1 MIPNFNNNGPCFELF
16 NVQNDVIKYWKF
28 KPKITKEFDPQNK
41 SYSYLLHTGGVSC
54 LSTPIDER
62 RSLQITN
69 SCLLFQF
76 ILYNIKPF
84 SIEICVRDKSD
95 TKRRFN
101 ITSGVKEVESK
112 SLYIKIPFTNYP
124 LNIWTNLL
132 VDLNSLTKAFIK
144 TQTFKTMESIH
155 ITGNLKIRK
164 IFSLR
169 SKEEPVLKSVDL
181 GKSIPSVNLLIME
194 NGNLTNTNIKI
205 IGVHNPTHINT
216 VNIDSKLIQDKKEGS
231 PSPQPNNRKN
241 YSTTSDIMLN
251 RHKQMYQKKK
261 EPNSINNININ
272 ININNVKKD
281 QVAIKI
287 KNDNEFI
294 KKLPNADNLVNN
306 LKYKKENINFKKF
319 VNNMKIN
326 EEGDNSA
333 NFAIH
338 NININNI
345 TNNTNN
351 TNINNTNINN
361 AMKNNFVENK
371 KSLGNYIQNQK
382 NKKRNKSNNP
392 YLRPKINK
400 RKENSVIKEEK
411 SLKKFNNLNNVTNKP
426 SNKKLENVIKPE
438 KKEKIN
444 QAKDKKNIEIK
455 NEISNS
461 INNNNYYDSKEKEIS
476 LEDYSPDTRD
486 ENKFKFNNIPLG
498 NSLVNKKEEERETKL
513 DSNSINN
520 SNSNMA
526 SFQKSN
532 KFSNYNMLMESG
544 LDIKNI
550 PVYDNIEEVA
560 EWPGGDWNAA
570 QGEGVGDKLIKL
582 DYTKKPT
589 KKKEK
594 INFDEEDLLEMNAL
608 EKKDTYR
615 PYTPPIEELV
625 QVDPNKIVGNSNMK
639 VSLDKNNIKRKGTF
653 KNYENLEYIEE
664 KGLLFDPITKLY
676 YDIKAK

>member
-16 NVQNDVIKYWKF
+16 NAQNEVIKYWKL

-41 SYSYLLHTGGVSC
+41 SYAYLLHTGGVSC

-132 VDLNSLTKAFIK
+132 IDLNLLTKSFFK
-144 TQTFKTMESIH
+144 TQVFKTIESIH
-155 ITGNLKIRK
+155 MTGNLKIRK

-169 SKEEPVLKSVDL
+169 SKEEPILKSVDL
-181 GKSIPSVNLLIME
+181 GKSIPSVNLLIKE
-194 NGNLTNTNIKI
+194 NGNLINTNIKI
-205 IGVHNPTHINT
+205 LGINNPTHINT
-216 VNIDSKLIQDKKEGS
+216 VNIDSKLIQNKKEGS
-231 PSPQPNNRKN
+231 PSPPPNNRNK

-272 ININNVKKD
+272 ININNLKKE

-287 KNDNEFI
+287 KNENEFI
-294 KKLPNADNLVNN
+294 KKLPHMDNLVNN

-338 NININNI
+338 NININNV
-345 TNNTNN
+345 TNNTNT

-361 AMKNNFVENK
+361 ALKNNFVENK

-400 RKENSVIKEEK
+400 KSENSVIKEEK
-411 SLKKFNNLNNVTNKP
+411 SVKKLNHVINKP
-426 SNKKLENVIKPE
+426 SNKKLDKVVKTE

-444 QAKDKKNIEIK
+444 QTKDKKNTETK
-455 NEISNS
+455 NEI
-461 INNNNYYDSKEKEIS
+461 NNNNNHNYYDSKEKEIS
-476 LEDYSPDTRD
+476 LEDYSPDTKD

-498 NSLVNKKEEERETKL
+498 NSITNKKGEEKE
-513 DSNSINN
+513 SNINPDSINN
-520 SNSNMA
+520 NTNLT
-526 SFQKSN
+526 SFEKSN
-532 KFSNYNMLMESG
+532 KFSNYNMLLESG
-544 LDIKNI
+544 LDLKNI

-582 DYTKKPT
+582 DYSKKPT
-589 KKKEK
+589 RKPKEN

-639 VSLDKNNIKRKGTF
+639 VSLDKNSIKRKGTF

-664 KGLLFDPITKLY
+664 KGLLYDPITKLY

>member
-16 NVQNDVIKYWKF
+16 NAQNEVVKYWKL

-41 SYSYLLHTGGVSC
+41 SYAYLLHTGGVSC

-132 VDLNSLTKAFIK
+132 IDLNLLTKSFFK
-144 TQTFKTMESIH
+144 TQLFKTIESIH
-155 ITGNLKIRK
+155 MTGNLKIRK

-169 SKEEPVLKSVDL
+169 SKEEPILKSVDL
-181 GKSIPSVNLLIME
+181 GKSIPSVNLLIKE
-194 NGNLTNTNIKI
+194 NGNLINTNIKI
-205 IGVHNPTHINT
+205 LGINNPTHINT
-216 VNIDSKLIQDKKEGS
+216 VNIDSKLIQNKKEGS
-231 PSPQPNNRKN
+231 PSPPPNNRNK

-272 ININNVKKD
+272 ININNLKKE

-287 KNDNEFI
+287 KNENEFI
-294 KKLPNADNLVNN
+294 KKLPHMDNLVNN

-338 NININNI
+338 NININNV
-345 TNNTNN
+345 TNNTNT

-361 AMKNNFVENK
+361 TLKNNFVENK

-400 RKENSVIKEEK
+400 KSENSVIKEEK
-411 SLKKFNNLNNVTNKP
+411 SVKKLNHVINKP
-426 SNKKLENVIKPE
+426 SNKKLDKVVKTE

-444 QAKDKKNIEIK
+444 QTKDKKNTETK
-455 NEISNS
+455 NEI
-461 INNNNYYDSKEKEIS
+461 NNNHNYYDSKEKEIS
-476 LEDYSPDTRD
+476 LEDYSPDTKD

-498 NSLVNKKEEERETKL
+498 NSITNKKGEEKE
-513 DSNSINN
+513 SNINPDSINN
-520 SNSNMA
+520 NTNLT
-526 SFQKSN
+526 SFEKSN
-532 KFSNYNMLMESG
+532 KFSNYNMLLESG
-544 LDIKNI
+544 LDLKNI

-582 DYTKKPT
+582 DYSKKPT
-589 KKKEK
+589 RKPKEN

-639 VSLDKNNIKRKGTF
+639 VSLDKNSIKRKGTF

-664 KGLLFDPITKLY
+664 KGLLYDPITKLY

>member
-16 NVQNDVIKYWKF
+16 NAQNEVVKYWKL

-41 SYSYLLHTGGVSC
+41 SYAYLLHTGGVSS

-132 VDLNSLTKAFIK
+132 IDLNLLTKSFFK
-144 TQTFKTMESIH
+144 TQVFKTIESIH
-155 ITGNLKIRK
+155 MTGNLKIRK

-169 SKEEPVLKSVDL
+169 AKEEPILKSVDL
-181 GKSIPSVNLLIME
+181 GKSIPSVNLLIKE
-194 NGNLTNTNIKI
+194 NGNLINTNIKI
-205 IGVHNPTHINT
+205 LGINNPTHINT
-216 VNIDSKLIQDKKEGS
+216 VNIDSKLIQNKKEGS
-231 PSPQPNNRKN
+231 PSPPPNNRNK

-272 ININNVKKD
+272 ININNLKKE

-287 KNDNEFI
+287 KNENEFI
-294 KKLPNADNLVNN
+294 KKLPHMDNLVNN

-338 NININNI
+338 NININNV
-345 TNNTNN
+345 TNNTNT

-361 AMKNNFVENK
+361 ALKNNFVENK

-400 RKENSVIKEEK
+400 KSENSVIKEEK
-411 SLKKFNNLNNVTNKP
+411 SVKKLNHVINKP
-426 SNKKLENVIKPE
+426 SNKKLDKVVKTE

-444 QAKDKKNIEIK
+444 QTKDKKNTETK
-455 NEISNS
+455 NE

-476 LEDYSPDTRD
+476 LEDYSPDTKD

-498 NSLVNKKEEERETKL
+498 NSVVNKKEEEKE
-513 DSNSINN
+513 SNINPDSINN
-520 SNSNMA
+520 NTNLT
-526 SFQKSN
+526 SFEKSN
-532 KFSNYNMLMESG
+532 KFSNYNMLLESG
-544 LDIKNI
+544 LDLKNI

-582 DYTKKPT
+582 DYSKKPT
-589 KKKEK
+589 RKPKEN

-639 VSLDKNNIKRKGTF
+639 VSLDKNSIKRKGTF

-664 KGLLFDPITKLY
+664 KGLLYDPITKLY

>member
-41 SYSYLLHTGGVSC
+41 SYAYLLHTGGVSC

-132 VDLNSLTKAFIK
+132 IDLNLLTKSFFK
-144 TQTFKTMESIH
+144 TQLFKTIESIH
-155 ITGNLKIRK
+155 MTGNLKIRK

-169 SKEEPVLKSVDL
+169 SKEEPILKSVDL
-181 GKSIPSVNLLIME
+181 GKSIPSVNLLIKE
-194 NGNLTNTNIKI
+194 NGNLINTNIKI
-205 IGVHNPTHINT
+205 LGINNPTHINT
-216 VNIDSKLIQDKKEGS
+216 VNIDSKLIQNKKEGS
-231 PSPQPNNRKN
+231 PSPPPNNRNK

-272 ININNVKKD
+272 ININNLKKE

-287 KNDNEFI
+287 KNENEFI
-294 KKLPNADNLVNN
+294 KKLPHMDNLVNN

-338 NININNI
+338 NININNV
-345 TNNTNN
+345 TNNTNT

-361 AMKNNFVENK
+361 ALKNNFVENK

-400 RKENSVIKEEK
+400 KSENSVIKEEK
-411 SLKKFNNLNNVTNKP
+411 SVKKLNHVINKP
-426 SNKKLENVIKPE
+426 SNKKLDKVVKTE

-444 QAKDKKNIEIK
+444 QTKDKKNTETK
-455 NEISNS
+455 NEINK
-461 INNNNYYDSKEKEIS
+461 NNNHNYYDSKEKEIS
-476 LEDYSPDTRD
+476 LEDYSPDTKD

-498 NSLVNKKEEERETKL
+498 NSITNKKGEEKE
-513 DSNSINN
+513 SNINPDSINN
-520 SNSNMA
+520 NTNLT
-526 SFQKSN
+526 SFEKSN
-532 KFSNYNMLMESG
+532 KFSNYNMLLESG
-544 LDIKNI
+544 LDLKNI

-582 DYTKKPT
+582 DYSKKPT
-589 KKKEK
+589 RKPKEN

-639 VSLDKNNIKRKGTF
+639 VSLDKNSIKRKGTF

-664 KGLLFDPITKLY
+664 KGLLYDPITKLY

>member
-16 NVQNDVIKYWKF
+16 NAQNEVVKYWKL

-132 VDLNSLTKAFIK
+132 IDLNLLTKSFFK
-144 TQTFKTMESIH
+144 TQLFKTIESIH
-155 ITGNLKIRK
+155 MTGNLKIRK

-169 SKEEPVLKSVDL
+169 SKEEPILKSVDL
-181 GKSIPSVNLLIME
+181 GKSIPSVNLLIKE
-194 NGNLTNTNIKI
+194 NGNLINTNIKI
-205 IGVHNPTHINT
+205 LGINNPTHINT
-216 VNIDSKLIQDKKEGS
+216 VNIDSKLIQNKKEGS
-231 PSPQPNNRKN
+231 PSPPPNNRNK

-272 ININNVKKD
+272 ININNLKKE

-287 KNDNEFI
+287 KNENEFI
-294 KKLPNADNLVNN
+294 KKLPHMDNLVNN

-338 NININNI
+338 NININNV
-345 TNNTNN
+345 TNNTNT

-361 AMKNNFVENK
+361 TLKNNFVENK

-400 RKENSVIKEEK
+400 KSENSVIKEEK
-411 SLKKFNNLNNVTNKP
+411 SVKKLNHVINKP
-426 SNKKLENVIKPE
+426 SNKKLDKAVKTE

-444 QAKDKKNIEIK
+444 QTKDKKNTETK
-455 NEISNS
+455 NEI
-461 INNNNYYDSKEKEIS
+461 NNNNNNHNYYDSKEKEIS
-476 LEDYSPDTRD
+476 LEDYSPDTKD

-498 NSLVNKKEEERETKL
+498 NSIVNKKEELKE
-513 DSNSINN
+513 SNISPDSINN
-520 SNSNMA
+520 NTNLT
-526 SFQKSN
+526 SFEKSN
-532 KFSNYNMLMESG
+532 KFSNYNMLLESG
-544 LDIKNI
+544 LDLKNI

-560 EWPGGDWNAA
+560 EWPGGDWNAG

-582 DYTKKPT
+582 DYSKKPT
-589 KKKEK
+589 RKPKEN

-639 VSLDKNNIKRKGTF
+639 VSLDKNSIKRKGTF

-664 KGLLFDPITKLY
+664 KGLLYDPITKLY

>member
-1 MIPNFNNNGPCFELF
+1 MIPNFNNNGPCFQLF
-16 NVQNDVIKYWKF
+16 NAQNEVVKYWKL

-41 SYSYLLHTGGVSC
+41 SYAYLLHTGGVSC

-132 VDLNSLTKAFIK
+132 IDLNLLTKSFFK
-144 TQTFKTMESIH
+144 TQLFKTIESIH
-155 ITGNLKIRK
+155 MTGNLKIRK

-169 SKEEPVLKSVDL
+169 SKEEPILKSVDL
-181 GKSIPSVNLLIME
+181 GKSIPSVNLLIKE
-194 NGNLTNTNIKI
+194 NGNLINTNIKI
-205 IGVHNPTHINT
+205 LGINNPTHINT
-216 VNIDSKLIQDKKEGS
+216 VNIDSKLIQNKKEGS
-231 PSPQPNNRKN
+231 PSPPPNNRNK

-272 ININNVKKD
+272 ININNLKKE

-287 KNDNEFI
+287 KNENEFI
-294 KKLPNADNLVNN
+294 KKLPHMDNLVNN

-338 NININNI
+338 NININNV
-345 TNNTNN
+345 TNNTNT

-361 AMKNNFVENK
+361 ALKNNFVENK

-400 RKENSVIKEEK
+400 KSENSVIKEEK
-411 SLKKFNNLNNVTNKP
+411 SVKKLNHVINKP
-426 SNKKLENVIKPE
+426 SNKKLDKVVKTE

-444 QAKDKKNIEIK
+444 QTKDKKNIETK
-455 NEISNS
+455 ND
-461 INNNNYYDSKEKEIS
+461 INNNNHNYYDSKEKEIS
-476 LEDYSPDTRD
+476 LEDYSPDTKD

-498 NSLVNKKEEERETKL
+498 NSIVNKKEELKE
-513 DSNSINN
+513 SNISPDSINN
-520 SNSNMA
+520 NTNLT
-526 SFQKSN
+526 SFEKSN
-532 KFSNYNMLMESG
+532 KFSNYNMLLESG
-544 LDIKNI
+544 LDLKNI

-560 EWPGGDWNAA
+560 EWQGGDWNAA

-582 DYTKKPT
+582 DYSKKPT
-589 KKKEK
+589 RKPKEN

-639 VSLDKNNIKRKGTF
+639 VSLDKNSIKRKGTF

-664 KGLLFDPITKLY
+664 KGLLYDPITKLY

>member
-16 NVQNDVIKYWKF
+16 NAQNEVVKYWKL

-41 SYSYLLHTGGVSC
+41 SYAYLLHTGGVSC

-132 VDLNSLTKAFIK
+132 IDLNLLTKSFFK
-144 TQTFKTMESIH
+144 TQVFKTIESIH
-155 ITGNLKIRK
+155 MTGNLKIRK

-169 SKEEPVLKSVDL
+169 AKEEPILKSVDL
-181 GKSIPSVNLLIME
+181 GKSIPSVNLLIKE
-194 NGNLTNTNIKI
+194 NGNLINTNIKI
-205 IGVHNPTHINT
+205 LGINNPTHINT
-216 VNIDSKLIQDKKEGS
+216 VNIDSKLIQNKKEGS
-231 PSPQPNNRKN
+231 PSPPPNNRNK

-272 ININNVKKD
+272 ININNLKKE

-287 KNDNEFI
+287 KNENEFI
-294 KKLPNADNLVNN
+294 KKLPHMDNLVNN

-338 NININNI
+338 NININNV
-345 TNNTNN
+345 TNNTNT

-361 AMKNNFVENK
+361 ALKNNFVENK

-400 RKENSVIKEEK
+400 KSENSVIKEEK
-411 SLKKFNNLNNVTNKP
+411 SVKKLNHIINKP
-426 SNKKLENVIKPE
+426 SNKKLDKVVKTE

-444 QAKDKKNIEIK
+444 QTKDKKNTETK
-455 NEISNS
+455 NEINNS
-461 INNNNYYDSKEKEIS
+461 NNNHNYYDSKEKEIS
-476 LEDYSPDTRD
+476 LEDYSPDTKD

-498 NSLVNKKEEERETKL
+498 NSIVNKKEEEKE
-513 DSNSINN
+513 SNINPDSINN
-520 SNSNMA
+520 NTNLT
-526 SFQKSN
+526 SFEKSN
-532 KFSNYNMLMESG
+532 KFSNYNMLLESG

-560 EWPGGDWNAA
+560 EWQGGDWNAA

-582 DYTKKPT
+582 DYSKKPT
-589 KKKEK
+589 RKPKEN

-639 VSLDKNNIKRKGTF
+639 VSLDKNSIKRKGTF

-664 KGLLFDPITKLY
+664 KGLLYDPITKLY

>member
-1 MIPNFNNNGPCFELF
+1 MIPNFNNNGPCFQLF
-16 NVQNDVIKYWKF
+16 NAQNEVVKYWKL

-41 SYSYLLHTGGVSC
+41 SYAYLLHTGGVSC

-132 VDLNSLTKAFIK
+132 IDLNLLTKSFFK
-144 TQTFKTMESIH
+144 TQVFKTIESIH
-155 ITGNLKIRK
+155 MTGNLKIRK

-169 SKEEPVLKSVDL
+169 SKEEPILKSVDL
-181 GKSIPSVNLLIME
+181 GKSIPSVNLLIKE
-194 NGNLTNTNIKI
+194 NGNLINTNIKI
-205 IGVHNPTHINT
+205 LGINNPTHINT
-216 VNIDSKLIQDKKEGS
+216 VNIDSKLIQNKKEGS
-231 PSPQPNNRKN
+231 PSPPPNNRNK

-272 ININNVKKD
+272 ININNLKKE

-287 KNDNEFI
+287 KNENEFI
-294 KKLPNADNLVNN
+294 KKLPHMDNLVNN

-338 NININNI
+338 NININNV
-345 TNNTNN
+345 TNNTNT

-361 AMKNNFVENK
+361 ALKNNFVENK

-400 RKENSVIKEEK
+400 KSENSVIKEEK
-411 SLKKFNNLNNVTNKP
+411 SVKKLNHVINKP
-426 SNKKLENVIKPE
+426 SNKKLDKVVKTE

-444 QAKDKKNIEIK
+444 QTKDKKNTETK
-455 NEISNS
+455 NEIN
-461 INNNNYYDSKEKEIS
+461 NNNNYYDSKEKEIS
-476 LEDYSPDTRD
+476 LEDYSPDTKD

-498 NSLVNKKEEERETKL
+498 NSIVNKKEEEKE
-513 DSNSINN
+513 SNISPDSINN
-520 SNSNMA
+520 NTNLT
-526 SFQKSN
+526 SFEKSN
-532 KFSNYNMLMESG
+532 KFSNYNMLLESG
-544 LDIKNI
+544 LDLKNI

-560 EWPGGDWNAA
+560 EWPGGDWNGV

-582 DYTKKPT
+582 DYSKKPT
-589 KKKEK
+589 RKPKEN

-639 VSLDKNNIKRKGTF
+639 VSLDKNSIKRKGTF

-664 KGLLFDPITKLY
+664 KGLLYDPITKLY

>member
-16 NVQNDVIKYWKF
+16 NAQNEVVKYWKL

-41 SYSYLLHTGGVSC
+41 SYAYLLHTGGVSC

-132 VDLNSLTKAFIK
+132 IDLNLLTKSFFK
-144 TQTFKTMESIH
+144 TQLFKTIESIH
-155 ITGNLKIRK
+155 MTGNLKIRK

-169 SKEEPVLKSVDL
+169 SKEEPILKSVDL
-181 GKSIPSVNLLIME
+181 GKSIPSVNLLIKE
-194 NGNLTNTNIKI
+194 NGNLINTNIKI
-205 IGVHNPTHINT
+205 LGINNPTHINT
-216 VNIDSKLIQDKKEGS
+216 VNIDSKLIQNKKEGS
-231 PSPQPNNRKN
+231 PSPPPNNRNK

-272 ININNVKKD
+272 ININNLKKE

-287 KNDNEFI
+287 KNENEFI
-294 KKLPNADNLVNN
+294 KKLPHMDNLVNN

-338 NININNI
+338 NININNV
-345 TNNTNN
+345 TNNTNT

-361 AMKNNFVENK
+361 TLKNNFVENK

-400 RKENSVIKEEK
+400 KSENSVIKEEK
-411 SLKKFNNLNNVTNKP
+411 SVKKLNHVINKP
-426 SNKKLENVIKPE
+426 SNKKLDKVVKTE

-444 QAKDKKNIEIK
+444 QTKDKKNTETK
-455 NEISNS
+455 NEIN
-461 INNNNYYDSKEKEIS
+461 NNNNYYDSKEKEIS
-476 LEDYSPDTRD
+476 LEDYSPDTKD

-498 NSLVNKKEEERETKL
+498 NSITNKKEELKE
-513 DSNSINN
+513 SNISPDSINN
-520 SNSNMA
+520 NTNLT
-526 SFQKSN
+526 SFEKSN
-532 KFSNYNMLMESG
+532 KFSNYNMLLESG

-560 EWPGGDWNAA
+560 EWPGGDWNNA

-582 DYTKKPT
+582 DYSKKPT
-589 KKKEK
+589 RKPKEN

-639 VSLDKNNIKRKGTF
+639 VSLDKNSIKRKGTF

-664 KGLLFDPITKLY
+664 KGLLYDPITKLY

>member
-16 NVQNDVIKYWKF
+16 NAQNEVVKYWKL

-41 SYSYLLHTGGVSC
+41 SYAYLLHTGGVSC

-132 VDLNSLTKAFIK
+132 IDLNLLTKSFFK
-144 TQTFKTMESIH
+144 TQLFKTIESIH
-155 ITGNLKIRK
+155 MTGNLKIRK

-169 SKEEPVLKSVDL
+169 SKEEPILKSVDL
-181 GKSIPSVNLLIME
+181 GKSIPSVNLLIKE
-194 NGNLTNTNIKI
+194 NGNLINTNIKI
-205 IGVHNPTHINT
+205 LGINNPTHINT
-216 VNIDSKLIQDKKEGS
+216 VNIDSKLIQNKKEGS
-231 PSPQPNNRKN
+231 PSPPPNNRNK

-272 ININNVKKD
+272 ININNLKKE

-287 KNDNEFI
+287 KNENEFI
-294 KKLPNADNLVNN
+294 KKLPHMDNLVNN

-338 NININNI
+338 NININNV
-345 TNNTNN
+345 TNNTNT

-361 AMKNNFVENK
+361 TLKNNFVENK

-400 RKENSVIKEEK
+400 KSENSVIKEEK
-411 SLKKFNNLNNVTNKP
+411 SVKKLNHVINKP
-426 SNKKLENVIKPE
+426 SNKKLDKVVKTE

-444 QAKDKKNIEIK
+444 QTKDKKNTETK
-455 NEISNS
+455 NEIN
-461 INNNNYYDSKEKEIS
+461 NNNNYYDSKEKEIS
-476 LEDYSPDTRD
+476 LEDYSPDTKD

-498 NSLVNKKEEERETKL
+498 NSITNKKEELKE
-513 DSNSINN
+513 SNISPDSINN
-520 SNSNMA
+520 NTNLT
-526 SFQKSN
+526 SFEKSN
-532 KFSNYNMLMESG
+532 KFSNYNMLLESG

-582 DYTKKPT
+582 DYSKKPT
-589 KKKEK
+589 RKPKEN

-639 VSLDKNNIKRKGTF
+639 VSLDKNSIKRKGTF

-664 KGLLFDPITKLY
+664 KGLLYDPITKLY

>member
-16 NVQNDVIKYWKF
+16 NAQNEVIKYWKL

-41 SYSYLLHTGGVSC
+41 SYAYLLHTGGVSC

-132 VDLNSLTKAFIK
+132 IDLNLLTKSFFK
-144 TQTFKTMESIH
+144 TQVFKTIESIH
-155 ITGNLKIRK
+155 MTGNLKIRK

-169 SKEEPVLKSVDL
+169 AKEEPILKSVDL
-181 GKSIPSVNLLIME
+181 GKSIPSVNLLIKE
-194 NGNLTNTNIKI
+194 NGNLINTNIKI
-205 IGVHNPTHINT
+205 LGINNPTHINT
-216 VNIDSKLIQDKKEGS
+216 VNIDSKLIQNKKEGS
-231 PSPQPNNRKN
+231 PSPPPNNRNK

-272 ININNVKKD
+272 ININNLKKE

-287 KNDNEFI
+287 KNENEFI
-294 KKLPNADNLVNN
+294 KKLPHMDNLVNN

-338 NININNI
+338 NININNV
-345 TNNTNN
+345 TNNTNT

-361 AMKNNFVENK
+361 ALKNNFVENK

-400 RKENSVIKEEK
+400 KSENSVIKEEK
-411 SLKKFNNLNNVTNKP
+411 SVKKLNHVINKP
-426 SNKKLENVIKPE
+426 SNKKLDKVVKTE

-444 QAKDKKNIEIK
+444 QTKDKKNTETK
-455 NEISNS
+455 NEI
-461 INNNNYYDSKEKEIS
+461 NNNNNHNYYDSKEKEIS
-476 LEDYSPDTRD
+476 LEDYSPDTKD

-498 NSLVNKKEEERETKL
+498 NSITNKKGEEKE
-513 DSNSINN
+513 SNINPDSINN
-520 SNSNMA
+520 NTNLT
-526 SFQKSN
+526 SFEKSN
-532 KFSNYNMLMESG
+532 KFSNYNMLLESG
-544 LDIKNI
+544 LDLKNI

-582 DYTKKPT
+582 DYSKKPT
-589 KKKEK
+589 RKPKEN

-639 VSLDKNNIKRKGTF
+639 VSLDKNSIKRKGTF

-664 KGLLFDPITKLY
+664 KGLLYDPITKLY